1 MRCLFLALAFSGLF
15 VGFAQADEVTI
26 KIENFT
32 FNPASITIKAGTT
45 VTWENADD
53 IPHSVVENN
62 KVFHSPPLDSGQKFS
77 MVLTTAGEV
86 SYFCGFHNHMT
97 GKIIV
102 QP

>member
-1 MRCLFLALAFSGLF
+1 MRLWFLALVFSSLF
-15 VGFAQADEVTI
+15 VGFALAEEVTI

-32 FNPASITIKAGTT
+32 FNPALVGVKPGTT
-45 VTWENADD
+45 VTWVNGDD

-62 KVFHSPPLDSGQKFS
+62 KVFKSPPLDSGEKFS
-77 MVLTTAGEV
+77 MVFTIAGEV
-86 SYFCGFHNHMT
+86 NYFCGFHNHMT

>member
-1 MRCLFLALAFSGLF
+1 MRRMFLALVLSALF
-15 VGFAQADEVTI
+15 VGCAQAEEVTI

-32 FNPASITIKAGTT
+32 FNPASITIKPGTT
-45 VTWENADD
+45 VTWVNGDD

-62 KVFHSPPLDSGQKFS
+62 KVFRSPPLDTGQKFS

-86 SYFCGFHNHMT
+86 DYFCGFHNHMT

>member
-1 MRCLFLALAFSGLF
+1 MRRMFLALALSSLF
-15 VGFAQADEVTI
+15 IGFAQADEVTI

-32 FNPASITIKAGTT
+32 FNPPSITIKPGTT
-45 VTWENADD
+45 VTWINGDD

-62 KVFHSPPLDSGQKFS
+62 KVFHSPPLDSEQKFS
-77 MVLTTAGEV
+77 MVFTASGEV
-86 SYFCGFHNHMT
+86 DYFCGFHNHMT